1 MFYHHRK
8 NCYRSFTTDL
18 KDLSIFI
25 TETASS
31 RRKNNWKD
39 NSYDTDTVLNKSP
52 NDYSST
58 KVVWEEPKSY
68 NITNVKS
75 PATRDTKSNIPS
87 SSGGFGE
94 AQKKFGAAK
103 SISSAQY
110 FGDNNN
116 SVSIVM
122 ICGFNISVVY
132 SCYMSNC

>member
-1 MFYHHRK
+1 MMFYHQK

-25 TETASS
+25 TETASN
-31 RRKNNWKD
+31 RRKGNWKD
-39 NSYDTDTVLNKSP
+39 NSYDTDIVLNKSP

-75 PATRDTKSNIPS
+75 PSATRDTKSNIPS

-116 SVSIVM
+116 LVSIV
-122 ICGFNISVVY
+122 II
-132 SCYMSNC
+132 